1 MFSCLILKYFI
12 YILTFFI
19 SLCSERQMKCNRA
32 GWRWS
37 RGAVTRGTDSVYLF
51 GFPNATG
58 PRLNAET
65 IFRNFGYVLIARWLR
80 IWDQQTLLSI
90 LVSNE
95 YHVRKNLNVSAIDYI
110 IYYIFMCAQKFG
122 ILCCSDFH
130 LLFDQAK
137 IIMSLLAIQNPKT
150 IIKRMSLCSE
160 FSFLN

>member
-1 MFSCLILKYFI
+1 MLFPIWLFLFLKFKWYFM

-37 RGAVTRGTDSVYLF
+37 RGAVTRGTDSVYFF

-110 IYYIFMCAQKFG
+110 IKYVCIFAQKFG
-122 ILCCSDFH
+122 TYHAVLISICYFIRS
-130 LLFDQAK
+130 
-137 IIMSLLAIQNPKT
+137 S
-150 IIKRMSLCSE
+150 
-160 FSFLN
+160 